1 MKKGLLLLAIVGL
14 MITGGYAQESMPKDT
29 TYNKWT
35 IEGGV
40 GFTKPHHHLSSG
52 YRASTPDLFVGEV
65 GARYMFNEFFGLKF
79 GLGYNHFTDGDN
91 SLDFKTKQYQANL
104 QGVMNLGRVLRFED
118 WTRRLGLLAHA
129 GAGVGLLNYETDA
142 DNDYVGQVLGG
153 LTGQVKLSPR
163 VSLNLDITG
172 MYNIRQN
179 YTFNGGMNSYD
190 DNTPVVFNGTVGL
203 AVALG
208 KNKKHADWYL
218 REETIF
224 NDLKSQIASLESR
237 LEETERGGSERDSRV
252 NNISTRVEDLDRQVK
267 AIPPPVEP
275 DLNKLIAQLMNEGYV
290 NIYFDFNSTK
300 IDKQAAGSINALR
313 TYLENNPDA
322 NVSLQGY
329 ADELGTEEYNKK
341 LSQKRADTVAKVLV
355 ESGIDKARVTAE
367 GKGEDISVDEN
378 SPNAR
383 RLARRVTFVVQ

>member
-14 MITGGYAQESMPKDT
+14 MIPGGYTQESMPKDT
-29 TYNKWT
+29 IYNKWT
-35 IEGGV
+35 IEAGV
-40 GFTKPHHHLSSG
+40 GLTKPYHHLSYG
-52 YRASTPDLFVGEV
+52 YRANTPDFFAGDI

-79 GLGYNHFTDGDN
+79 GLGYNHFTEGDN
-91 SLDFKTKQYQANL
+91 SLDFTTKQYQANL
-104 QGVMNLGRVLRFED
+104 QGVMNLGRMLRFED
-118 WTRRLGLLAHA
+118 WTRTLGLLAHA
-129 GAGVGLLNYETDA
+129 GAGVGLLNYDTDV

-163 VSLNLDITG
+163 VSLHLDVTG

-190 DNTPVVFNGTVGL
+190 DNSPVVFNGTVGL

-208 KNKKHADWYL
+208 RNKTHADWYL
-218 REETIF
+218 REETLF
-224 NDLKSQIASLESR
+224 NDLKSQIAALESR

-267 AIPPPVEP
+267 TIPPPVEP

-313 TYLENNPDA
+313 TYLKNNPDA

-341 LSQKRADTVAKVLV
+341 LSQKRAD
-355 ESGIDKARVTAE
+355 SE
-367 GKGEDISVDEN
+367 G
-378 SPNAR
+378 
-383 RLARRVTFVVQ
+383 TC